1 MKHILILFT
10 ALCLLLSLCSCDPVS
25 PDEDGSSNVDVDYMA
40 SACSKDSVDEFMAIL
55 GGELQGEGLLSGFTV
70 TKENVYNVTPP
81 QISSQTDYQIFKTS
95 DSCESFVLIDGEIYS
110 LCTSFGG
117 YGFVNAVPCDFD
129 GDGNTDLLVAS
140 SWGSGQH
147 RSEIS
152 VFNTVTKESTV
163 LYTSLEDLIV
173 LTASPAFS
181 SQEDPTALPIY
192 YQVYAVKV
200 TVNDNNLANLSYV
213 ATDVVGSVQSENG
226 TAVFQPMHS
235 ENP

>member
-1 MKHILILFT
+1 MKHVLILLT
-10 ALCLLLSLCSCDPVS
+10 ALSLLLSLCSCNSVS
-25 PDEDGSSNVDVDYMA
+25 PDNDGSSNGDVDYMT

-152 VFNTVTKESTV
+152 VFNTVTKKSTV

-173 LTASPAFS
+173 MTSSPSFS
-181 SQEDPTALPIY
+181 SQGDPAALPIY
-192 YQVYAVKV
+192 YQVYAAKI
-200 TVNDNNLANLSYV
+200 TVNDNNFANLSYV
-213 ATDVVGSVQSENG
+213 VTDVVGSVQSENG
-226 TAVFQPMHS
+226 TAVFLPAHS